1 MSKEITLSMM
11 DGVRV
16 VVPDSL
22 ELITPY
28 VLQEQLDWFEP
39 EIKFLRRAL
48 KPGQRVIDIGA
59 NYGVFAL
66 SMAKTVGATGKVWA
80 FEPAN
85 STANF
90 LEKSIAAN
98 RFEHVDLQRCALSNE
113 IGTTQFIVGQ
123 HAELNSIARGGADSA
138 GNLET
143 VQVRTLDERMGAL
156 AWSDIDFI
164 KIDAEGEEANILLGG
179 KIFFAKNSPLVQF
192 EVKVSGDADLS
203 IIPMFKAMGYDV
215 YELVPGLDLL
225 TPFRADNKLDGY
237 LLNMF
242 ACKPDRAE
250 ALAQEGKLVTMDT
263 LQKKEN
269 QETAV
274 LEIARANPA
283 YGWRNALATLPYAA
297 SLASQW
303 EQAMSAQ
310 DNSQLLDALALY
322 ALSRDM
328 KAPPAQRFVALTG
341 SLARFALI
349 IQRKPTFRHRAS
361 YARIAS
367 EAGQRKNAVDVLI
380 QMIQSGH
387 QGNELDL
394 FEPFLAPCE
403 RFDRL
408 RLSAPPSHWAMCAM
422 HEQYEW
428 LCAHSSFY
436 VTAQVIQRLQFV
448 DQLGFLGEDMRR
460 RLNVARRRLVKK

>member
-1 MSKEITLSMM
+1 MSKEITLSMV

-179 KIFFAKNSPLVQF
+179 KIFFLQNSPLVQF

-203 IIPMFKAMGYDV
+203 LIPMFKAMGYDA
-215 YELVPGLDLL
+215 YELVPGLHHL

-283 YGWRNALATLPYAA
+283 YGWRNTLATLPYAA

-310 DNSQLLDALALY
+310 DNS
-322 ALSRDM
+322 
-328 KAPPAQRFVALTG
+328 
-341 SLARFALI
+341 
-349 IQRKPTFRHRAS
+349 
-361 YARIAS
+361 
-367 EAGQRKNAVDVLI
+367 
-380 QMIQSGH
+380 
-387 QGNELDL
+387 
-394 FEPFLAPCE
+394 
-403 RFDRL
+403 
-408 RLSAPPSHWAMCAM
+408 
-422 HEQYEW
+422 
-428 LCAHSSFY
+428 
-436 VTAQVIQRLQFV
+436 
-448 DQLGFLGEDMRR
+448 
-460 RLNVARRRLVKK
+460 